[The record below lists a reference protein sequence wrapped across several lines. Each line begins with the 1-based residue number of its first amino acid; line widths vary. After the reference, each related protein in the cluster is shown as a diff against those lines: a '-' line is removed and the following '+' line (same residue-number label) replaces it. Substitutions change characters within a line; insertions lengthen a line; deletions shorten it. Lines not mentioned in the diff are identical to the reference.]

1 MRNTIKSLLLGM
13 VLTGVVVL
21 PGVSRASAAAD
32 PVMRPACGSYQLSDD
47 HACLMAVRGR
57 QVNGW
62 KVTVNL
68 HAQKRNGHD
77 WVFGAA
83 WVGTGGRVW
92 IERQHGGRTEILGRM
107 TSLGDGAVSM
117 GTGRAV
123 YDGPGYKA
131 RACADIKGGRLQAC
145 TDWY

>member
-1 MRNTIKSLLLGM
+1 MRNMIK
-13 VLTGVVVL
+13 VLTVGAAIASVAAL
-21 PGVSRASAAAD
+21 PGTTSASAAVD
-32 PVMRPACGSYQLSDD
+32 PVMKTSCGTYRLPDD
-47 HACLMAVRGR
+47 HACLMARRGR

-62 KVTVNL
+62 RVTVNL
-68 HAQKRNGHD
+68 HAQQRHGHD

-92 IERQHGGRTEILGRM
+92 IERKHRGHTQILGRK

-117 GTGRAV
+117 GIDGAV